1 MMFKLLV
8 LQRMFNLSDD
18 QTEYQITDRIRFQ
31 RFLGLSL
38 GDKVPDAK
46 TIWLFRDTLTKAGM
60 IEKLFVLFNQYREEQ
75 GIITHT
81 GTIIDA
87 TFVDAPRQRND
98 RDENLQIKKRRD
110 SWGMVE
116 KYSQKGLKRRR
127 CPLDEKG

>member
-1 MMFKLLV
+1 
-8 LQRMFNLSDD
+8 
-18 QTEYQITDRIRFQ
+18 
-31 RFLGLSL
+31 
-38 GDKVPDAK
+38 
-46 TIWLFRDTLTKAGM
+46 M

-110 SWGMVE
+110 S
-116 KYSQKGLKRRR
+116 
-127 CPLDEKG
+127 